1 MITYALDPFYY
12 VIIGVIVCCFLYIIF
27 CYYAVVL
34 AKNAKVTKM
43 LKEYLTTNNISYK
56 LTKSKQCDYVLKIN
70 DKEYLV
76 KIADVKKNSELQIG
90 VTKSVVMFYNN
101 ITNTLKS
108 REIDEAS
115 EFIKQESKNKIILL
129 NAKVKSIVY
138 NKNELEVVTL
148 KDKEVYQ
155 NTLFINFDNFE
166 NIIK

>member
-1 MITYALDPFYY
+1 
-12 VIIGVIVCCFLYIIF
+12 
-27 CYYAVVL
+27 
-34 AKNAKVTKM
+34 M

-56 LTKSKQCDYVLKIN
+56 LIKSKQCDYVLEIN
-70 DKEYLV
+70 GKEYLV

-115 EFIKQESKNKIILL
+115 EFIKQEAKNKIILL

-148 KDKEVYQ
+148 KDKEAYQ